1 MYAKVKVEERLALA
15 EAQLR
20 FRPEYHSTSDVIAFE
35 DYLRRQGKYHYNDVG
50 KPDGTCNLDAFDRA
64 WMLNEQVLCACDA
77 DYWLRNY
84 CFLIDESGD
93 VIRFQFRMAQRI
105 LFDIIAD
112 LEERDSA
119 IEIMV
124 LKARQLGITSI
135 IQPLIGH
142 RIFFGY
148 GVNAIAGSAD
158 QQKTQIMASKM
169 LLSFDEMPVW
179 LRPEPSRRVESEQ
192 GMLVFGRTLSGI
204 SFQHG
209 AQMSGIARGTTPTC
223 YHLSEVASFTNPKV
237 QIESS
242 LFKCVHASPKVFGV
256 LESTGEGDKGW
267 WPDKWRSS
275 KKDWPLTRLCPLFLP
290 WFCGIGLYP
299 TATWLHMRPVPAAW
313 EPNKDT
319 RLHAAKCKLY
329 VRSQPLL
336 SKHLG
341 LGWSLPREQQWWW
354 EVTHEEAKQDDT
366 ESVFLQE
373 LAGDDEEALQ
383 RSSISVFGH
392 QIIETLESQRTRDYE
407 IYGLAGQSIEDAHQ
421 IDPNYYDYS
430 RERIPV
436 RYVSKKGE
444 SYRWELIPLKRVAGF
459 RETDSE
465 DADKVLF
472 IFHPPRPG
480 VNYSIGVDTSEGKG
494 EDSTVISV
502 WALGYRGQPDVQVA
516 EFASSSVNHVEAFA
530 FILCIAAHYGKY
542 MEQGVTRWREPYVS
556 IEQVAAVG
564 DTAQFQMGKMGYSN
578 FHRMS
583 RYDSTTR
590 KVMRQKKTSGKRGW
604 FTFSWSRPLLTTNFV
619 HAAQNGWADINSPW
633 LLEEMKLFEVHVTK
647 TGKEKLEHEEGAHDD
662 RIFAAAM
669 AIFCPHDMDV
679 LAERSTKRMDE
690 PTALPPIDLGP
701 YNSQSIP
708 WDNLHKN
715 NVVSLEDIQYS
726 DAGLERFSK

>member
-1 MYAKVKVEERLALA
+1 MYAARKVKERLALA
-15 EAQLR
+15 EAQ
-20 FRPEYHSTSDVIAFE
+20 FHFTPEYHSVSDVAAFE
-35 DYLRRQGKYHYNDVG
+35 DYLRHENKYHYNDIG
-50 KPDGTCNLDAFDRA
+50 KPDATQNLDAFDRA
-64 WMLNEQVLCACDA
+64 WMLNEQVLCLCDA
-77 DYWLRNY
+77 HYWLTRY
-84 CFLIDESGD
+84 CWLIDESGD
-93 VIRFQFRMAQRI
+93 VVRFEFRMAQKI

-124 LKARQLGITSI
+124 LKARQLGITSLV
-135 IQPLIGH
+135 QPLIGH

-169 LLSFDEMPVW
+169 LLSYDEMPIW
-179 LRPEPSRRVESEQ
+179 LRPEATRRVESAQ

-209 AQMSGIARGTTPTC
+209 AQMSGIARGTTPTIF
-223 YHLSEVASFTNPKV
+223 HLSEVASFTNPKV

-299 TATWLHMRPVPAAW
+299 TPTWLHMRPVPPDW
-313 EPNKDT
+313 QPNKDT

-329 VRSQPLL
+329 VQSQPLL

-341 LGWSLPREQQWWW
+341 QPWSLPREQQWWW

-366 ESVFLQE
+366 EAVFLQE

-392 QIIETLESQRTRDYE
+392 EIINILDQQRERNYE

-421 IDPNYYDYS
+421 VDPQYYDYS

-436 RYVSKKGE
+436 KYSSTKGT
-444 SYRWELIPLKRVAGF
+444 SYRWELIPLRRLSTI
-459 RETDSE
+459 RENDPE
-465 DADKVLF
+465 DADRVLF
-472 IFHPPRPG
+472 IFHPPQPG

-502 WALGYRGQPDVQVA
+502 WALGYKGEPDVQCA
-516 EFASSSVNHVEAFA
+516 EFASPFVNHVEAFS
-530 FILCIAAHYGKY
+530 FILCLAAHYGRF
-542 MEQGVTRWREPYVS
+542 MEQGVTRWKEPYVS

-564 DTAQFQMGKMGYSN
+564 DTAQTQMGLMGYSN
-578 FHRMS
+578 FHRMT
-583 RYDSTTR
+583 RYDSTI
-590 KVMRQKKTSGKRGW
+590 KKIIRQKKTSGKRGW

-619 HAAQNGWADINSPW
+619 HASQNGWADVNSPW
-633 LLEEMKLFEVHVTK
+633 LLEEMKHFEVHVTK
-647 TGKEKLEHEEGAHDD
+647 TGKEKLEHEEGTHDD

-669 AIFCPHDMDV
+669 AVFCPHDIET
-679 LAERSTKRMDE
+679 LASRSTKRLDE
-690 PTALPPIDLGP
+690 PSALPPIDLGP
-701 YNSQSIP
+701 YRGQSISQSAMHEKSILTV
-708 WDNLHKN
+708 D
-715 NVVSLEDIQYS
+715 DIRYD
-726 DAGLERFSK
+726 DAGLERFSR